1 MTSDNT
7 AARQSLDQAI
17 TIARKTQQVNRW
29 ASLMQFIAQ
38 LWQRLASTRMAQRK
52 TELLTLKG
60 DITFALRDIAVAQAR
75 NGDLSGA
82 KQTAEKMR
90 LIMVR
95 EEREAGKLY
104 NPTENEDRLSQYIAA
119 EELAMAQVLADIAV
133 IQASASRP
141 MREEANQ
148 TINQVLVFV
157 DADQPLRPDLASIS
171 LATAALA
178 QATLGKA
185 TMAHVTFTCALK
197 IARSL
202 QPCPGSEIMAQVVE
216 RQWRAGQEADAR
228 IVLQKAFERYK
239 PQSMSFPQVYD
250 RIIEIQ
256 MKVGDLDGALQT
268 AHACHNDQGELTL
281 RPDVLR
287 GLVQAQAASSSPSVT
302 VADWYKLTRSPLF

>member
-1 MTSDNT
+1 MANKGLTLVQAQIDQTGIDRAGYLWVHLALLQKMTSDNT

-29 ASLMQFIAQ
+29 ASLMQFIA
-38 LWQRLASTRMAQRK
+38 RTLAEIGEYADAQRK

-197 IARSL
+197 IA
-202 QPCPGSEIMAQVVE
+202 
-216 RQWRAGQEADAR
+216 
-228 IVLQKAFERYK
+228 
-239 PQSMSFPQVYD
+239 
-250 RIIEIQ
+250 
-256 MKVGDLDGALQT
+256 
-268 AHACHNDQGELTL
+268 
-281 RPDVLR
+281 
-287 GLVQAQAASSSPSVT
+287 
-302 VADWYKLTRSPLF
+302 